1 MGVEMSALEE
11 KIVSALLKVMRS
23 RRSSSAEEGAEP
35 SFASPAQVSAARQR
49 EVQFS
54 DFEAV
59 AALKSRSGLS
69 SDSLENWHRIWR
81 DNAAVKFATTPLCK
95 GWVLEADG
103 RIVGYLGSVPLL
115 YQLGERPLLAATASG
130 FAVDPA
136 YRALSLGLLASF
148 YRQKNIDL
156 FLNTTAI
163 ESVGKLAAG
172 FQAQRL
178 PQEDYDTVLFWVLD
192 ARGFVNAVAKK
203 FGRTGA
209 LATVGTA
216 LGSLALKAKS
226 VLHGG
231 RHISASQRFKITEIL
246 VSQVGDDFELLWLR
260 KLAEKNRLFAN
271 RDPAQLRW
279 HFTVPQDR
287 RETRVLR
294 CESQGRLVGY
304 AVVQSETEQKTGL
317 RRCLLS
323 DMLVEG
329 DDPEAV
335 KSLGAAAYDL
345 ARTFRSHVLEV
356 LGFPTNLRR
365 VFLQWKPYSR
375 KFPACPFYFKARDHA
390 LQGILATADGWYA
403 SPFDGD
409 TTLMP

>member
-1 MGVEMSALEE
+1 MPSLEE
-11 KIVSALLKVMRS
+11 KIVSALLRVMRN
-23 RRSSSAEEGAEP
+23 RRTSSAEGGPAP
-35 SFASPAQVSAARQR
+35 SLPAPARVSAARQR

-54 DFEAV
+54 DFAAV
-59 AALKSRSGLS
+59 AALKRRAGLS
-69 SDSLENWHRIWR
+69 SDSVENWHRIWR

-148 YRQKNIDL
+148 YSQKNIDL

-192 ARGFVNAVAKK
+192 TRGFVNAVAKK

-209 LATVGTA
+209 LANVGAA

-226 VLHGG
+226 VFHGG
-231 RHISASQRFKITEIL
+231 HRITASGRFKVTEIL
-246 VSQVGDDFELLWLR
+246 VSEVGDDFEPLWLR
-260 KLAEKNRLFAN
+260 KLAEKNRLLAN

-279 HFTVPQDR
+279 HFTVPEDR

-294 CESQGRLVGY
+294 CELEGRLVGY
-304 AVVQSETEQKTGL
+304 AVVQSETDQKTGL

-323 DMLVEG
+323 DMLVDG

-335 KSLGAAAYDL
+335 KSLGAAVYGFAK
-345 ARTFRSHVLEV
+345 TFHCHVLEV
-356 LGFPTNLRR
+356 LGFPANLRQ

-375 KFPACPFYFKARDHA
+375 KYPACPFYFKARDRA
-390 LQGILATADGWYA
+390 LQGILGAAEVWYA

>member
-1 MGVEMSALEE
+1 MSALEE
-11 KIVSALLKVMRS
+11 KIVSTLLKVMRS
-23 RRSSSAEEGAEP
+23 RRSSSAEVESGSVVPEP
-35 SFASPAQVSAARQR
+35 APISAVRQR
-49 EVQFS
+49 EVHFS

-59 AALKSRSGLS
+59 AALKKRSGLS

-81 DNAAVKFATTPLCK
+81 DNAAVQFATSPLCK

-115 YQLGERPLLAATASG
+115 YHLGERPLLTATASG
-130 FAVDPA
+130 FAVEPA
-136 YRALSLGLLASF
+136 YRALSIGLLGAF

-163 ESVGKLAAG
+163 ESVGKLAGG
-172 FQAQRL
+172 FEARPL
-178 PQEDYDTVLFWVLD
+178 PQENYDTVLFWVLD
-192 ARGFVNAVAKK
+192 THGFVSAVAKK
-203 FGRTGA
+203 FGRTGK
-209 LATVGTA
+209 LTTVATA
-216 LGSLALKAKS
+216 LGSLALKTKS
-226 VLHGG
+226 VFHGG
-231 RHISASQRFKITEIL
+231 NHISASGRFKVREIL
-246 VSQVGDDFELLWLR
+246 VSEVGDDFEPLWLR
-260 KLAEKNRLFAN
+260 KLAEKNRLLAD

-279 HFTVPQDR
+279 HFTIPEDR
-287 RETRVLR
+287 RDTRVLR
-294 CESQGRLVGY
+294 CELEGRLVGY
-304 AVVQSETEQKTGL
+304 AVVQSETDQKTGL

-335 KSLGAAAYDL
+335 KSLGAAVYKF
-345 ARTFRSHVLEV
+345 ARAFQCHVLEV
-356 LGFPTNLRR
+356 LGFPTNLRQ

-375 KFPACPFYFKARDHA
+375 KYPACPFYFKARDRA
-390 LQGILATADGWYA
+390 VQGILGTADVWYA